1 MRISPSL
8 CVCVSKLLQ
17 GLTFAYVW
25 VCVCGCVSVC
35 MGHGCYRAVSGLPSD
50 LSLCSVLQCVAVC
63 CSALQCVVCRSVL
76 SQVPLSLSLSL
87 YMGSMLLQV
96 LQGLACVVVC
106 YSA

>member
-1 MRISPSL
+1 MGAIGPCRDYPVTSL
-8 CVCVSKLLQ
+8 SVVC
-17 GLTFAYVW
+17 
-25 VCVCGCVSVC
+25 
-35 MGHGCYRAVSGLPSD
+35 
-50 LSLCSVLQCVAVC
+50 CSVLQCVAVC
-63 CSALQCVVCRSVL
+63 GVLQCVVCRSVL